1 LSANA
6 VNLSVTRRFLTILA
20 LLLLGTSVQ
29 AEERAIS
36 ILQENCQ
43 ACHNPQK
50 HKGGLV
56 LSTRELLLKGN
67 EDGPVIQA
75 GKSSASKLIEVLA
88 PAAEPHMPPKG
99 QLTADEIEILK
110 KWIDAGAAWPAD
122 VVMTPATRP
131 VALKPLPPDYRP
143 ILAMAISAD
152 GKRLAASRG
161 DHLLVFDLSG
171 KEKAIVADRQIQSEP
186 IFGLAWSADG
196 KLLAS
201 GGYQKVRVWDMQS
214 AGPNVTLE
222 GFKGRVGALAFSPDN
237 QILIAADTEPAVEAS
252 IYQFAL
258 ATGAAIK
265 TWEAHA
271 DAIQSLKITADGAQL
286 ITASSDKLVKIWDR
300 VSGKELGALEGH
312 NGPVMAVALSPD
324 GSKLATA
331 GADKEIKVWDFKT
344 HHFSASLTTSPA
356 AITDL
361 LWLDNK
367 KIISSS
373 DDGVVRQSS
382 EESKGRAERSFS
394 GATDITYCIAISPDG
409 KSIYAGSHDGNIYDW
424 NVASGKLESPLIPSA
439 TTQPTTQSVA
449 TAERKLSFVN
459 DIMPILSRAGCN
471 AGACHAKAAGQNG
484 FKLSVFAYDP
494 KSDFRMIV
502 KDSRDRRI
510 FAAAPDDSLFL
521 KKPTMTVEHGGGLRL
536 RKNSD
541 AYRQLVKWIEQ
552 GTPYSSPGD
561 PTLSAVEV
569 IPKERISPKQS
580 KQALKVIAKYSDGS
594 VRDVTSLASFTS
606 SEKEIAQV
614 DENGLITLGET
625 TGEAVVVVRY
635 MGLVDVSHITVPA
648 DQLLP
653 ADFYAGLPAN
663 NFIDRLVYDRL
674 GKMGFAPSD
683 LCSDAEF
690 IRRASLDA
698 IGRLPTNEETKGF
711 LADQDPQKR
720 AKFIDRLLDDPSYA
734 DHWSA
739 KWADL
744 LRPNPFRAGVKSTY
758 VIDQWLRES
767 FRQNKPYD
775 QFAREILVAQGNT
788 HKYGPVNVFRDRRE
802 PSEITTMV
810 SQVFM
815 GVRLECAR
823 CHHHPNE
830 KWSQEDFYQLAAF
843 FGQLKHKGQGIST
856 PISGE
861 PEFIWFAPGGEVRHP
876 VSDEVMKPKAPDGP
890 AAQIDPQR
898 DPREALASW
907 LTQQNNPFFAQA
919 AVNRVWAELL
929 GRGIVHPV
937 DDFRTSN
944 PPTND
949 PLLQALAKDF
959 VEHGYDLKQVIR
971 TIMRSR
977 TYQLSSVPNDHNV
990 RDTKNYSRWYRRR
1003 PSGEVLLDA
1012 VCDVTG
1018 VGENLPGVG
1027 SGVRAVQSWNYRMD
1041 SDFLDAFSRPNASA
1055 DPPCERDRESS
1066 IVQALHLMNSTK
1078 LTAKIANPLGRAVK
1092 LAESKAS
1099 NEEIVK
1105 ELYLAAYCRYP
1116 SEDELKTALGSFSTQ
1131 GATRMTATQDLLWA
1145 LINSAEFVLNH

>member
-1 LSANA
+1 MKVMAKLLRLLAALFAVFACANA
-6 VNLSVTRRFLTILA
+6 SRAQEKA
-20 LLLLGTSVQ
+20 L
-29 AEERAIS
+29 S

-56 LSTRELLLKGN
+56 LTTRELLLKGN
-67 EDGPVIQA
+67 DDGPVVQP
-75 GKSSASKLIEVLA
+75 GKSSASKLIEVLS
-88 PAAEPHMPPKG
+88 PIAEPHMPPKG
-99 QLTADEIEILK
+99 QLSADEIEILK
-110 KWIDAGAAWPAD
+110 KWIDGGANWPAN

-131 VALKPLPPDYRP
+131 AALAPLPASYRP
-143 ILAMAISAD
+143 VLAMAISAD
-152 GKRLAASRG
+152 GKRLAAGRG
-161 DHLLVFDLSG
+161 DRILIFDLVA
-171 KEKAIVADRQIQSEP
+171 KERPAIAERETANELIYS
-186 IFGLAWSADG
+186 LAFSPDG

-201 GGYQKVRVWDMQS
+201 GGYGKLRLWDLQS
-214 AGPNVTLE
+214 TGPKFTLE
-222 GFKGRVGALAFSPDN
+222 GLKGRVGALVFTPDS
-237 QILIAADTEPAVEAS
+237 QTLIAADTEPQAEALV
-252 IYQFAL
+252 YQWNA
-258 ATGAAIK
+258 ATGAPIK
-265 TWEAHA
+265 SWAAHA
-271 DAIQSLKITADGAQL
+271 DAIQSLRITADGAQL
-286 ITASSDKLVKIWDR
+286 ITSGSDKLVKIWDR
-300 VSGKELGALEGH
+300 ASGKELGTLEGH
-312 NGPVMAVALSPD
+312 NGTVMATALSPD
-324 GSKLATA
+324 GVKLATA

-344 HHFSASLTTSPA
+344 HHLASSLTTSPA
-356 AITDL
+356 AFTDL
-361 LWLDNK
+361 RWLDNK
-367 KIISSS
+367 KLISTS

-382 EESKGRAERSFS
+382 EENKHNAERNFT
-394 GATDITYCIAISPDG
+394 GASDAAYGVAISPDA
-409 KSIYAGSHDGNIYDW
+409 KTLYAASRDGNVYEW
-424 NVASGKLESPLIPSA
+424 TYASGKLEHTLAPSPPS
-439 TTQPTTQSVA
+439 TQPIAA
-449 TAERKLSFVN
+449 TEKKLNFVN

-510 FAAAPDDSLFL
+510 FAAAPEDSLFL
-521 KKPTMTVEHGGGLRL
+521 KKPTMTLEHGGGLRL
-536 RKNSD
+536 RKNSE

-552 GTPYSSPGD
+552 GMPYSSPGD
-561 PTLSAVEV
+561 ATLAAIEV
-569 IPKERISPKQS
+569 TPKERVSPKQS

-594 VRDVTSLASFTS
+594 SRDVTTLAGFTS
-606 SEKEIAQV
+606 SEKEIAAV
-614 DENGLITLGET
+614 DENGLISVGQITGET
-625 TGEAVVVVRY
+625 AIVARY
-635 MGLVDVSHITVPA
+635 MGLVDVAHIAVPA
-648 DQLLP
+648 DQTLP
-653 ADFYAGLPAN
+653 ADFYAALPAN
-663 NFIDRLVYDRL
+663 NFIDRLIYDRL
-674 GKMGFAPSD
+674 AKLGFAPSD
-683 LCSDAEF
+683 LCTDAEF

-698 IGRLPTNEETKGF
+698 IGRLPTSEETKGF
-711 LADQDPQKR
+711 LADQDPNKR
-720 AKFIDRLLDDPSYA
+720 AKLIDRLLDDPAYA
-734 DHWSA
+734 DFWA
-739 KWADL
+739 IKWADL
-744 LRPNPFRAGVKSTY
+744 IRPNPFRAGVKSTY

-775 QFAREILVAQGNT
+775 VFAREILVAQGNT

-861 PEFIWFAPGGEVRHP
+861 PEFIWFAPGGEVKHP
-876 VSDEVMKPKAPDGP
+876 VTDEVMKPKAPDGP
-890 AAQIDPQR
+890 VPQIDPQK

-907 LTQQNNPFFAQA
+907 LTQPSNPFFAQA
-919 AVNRVWAELL
+919 AANRVWAELM

-937 DDFRTSN
+937 DDFRISN
-944 PPTND
+944 PPANE

-959 VEHGYDLKQVIR
+959 TEHGYDLKQLIR
-971 TIMRSR
+971 TVMRSR
-977 TYQLSSVPNDHNV
+977 TYQLSSVPNASNA

-1012 VCDVTG
+1012 VCDVTQ
-1018 VGENLPGVG
+1018 VPENLPGVG
-1027 SGVRAVQSWNYRMD
+1027 SNVRAVQSWNNRMD

-1078 LTAKIANPLGRAVK
+1078 LMSKIANPAGRAAK

-1099 NEEIVK
+1099 SDEIVK

-1116 SEDELKTALGSFSTQ
+1116 TEDELKTALKSFSQ
-1131 GATRMTATQDLLWA
+1131 EGATRTTATQDILWA